1 MEKNLKKRIYT
12 SIFLFIALFSML
24 INNLILGYFL
34 IILGVLSILEFSK
47 INSLIFPKKKI
58 KKILINIFFIT
69 YILIFC
75 SAFLFFSNFLHL
87 KILIFIVLFTC
98 VASDIG
104 GFIFGKIFKGPK
116 LTKISP
122 NKTYTGSL
130 GSLIFSSLLLSISVF
145 YLTKNFE
152 LNIVIIGCI
161 TSLGCQIGDLFFSYL
176 KRKSSLKD
184 TGNFLPG
191 HGGILDRVDGIL
203 VGMPVGFLA
212 LLLIY

>member
-1 MEKNLKKRIYT
+1 MI
-12 SIFLFIALFSML
+12 
-24 INNLILGYFL
+24 
-34 IILGVLSILEFSK
+34 
-47 INSLIFPKKKI
+47 
-58 KKILINIFFIT
+58 
-69 YILIFC
+69 
-75 SAFLFFSNFLHL
+75 
-87 KILIFIVLFTC
+87 
-98 VASDIG
+98 
-104 GFIFGKIFKGPK
+104 
-116 LTKISP
+116 
-122 NKTYTGSL
+122 
-130 GSLIFSSLLLSISVF
+130 
-145 YLTKNFE
+145 E